1 MTDSIVLIPM
11 LQAEAR
17 ICVQDIREHMRVS
30 SEQHQLARQKAHD
43 LWQRE
48 GWKALGYSSFLKCA
62 QAEFGA
68 SFQHIYRLKDA
79 AEVEQQL
86 TSVSPVGEK
95 FSLPETHARKL
106 KSLPTAES
114 RYEALKTAE
123 QMASS
128 EGSDTVAQ
136 RHIEAAVN
144 VTAKKLRVFA
154 SRYAPL
160 SQMVTTGNLSV
171 EDAEDI
177 AVRIDRL
184 KPQAKGYVLQ
194 HLVKAGGMMPA
205 VLSFIGEQY
214 QQHLQFP
221 IGSAAGIVI
230 QTLNATGC
238 LGGTPLKVANMDNA
252 KRALYE
258 ARLEVESEQAQGVED
273 YGPVNLTV
281 WERDVERSAAALVT
295 IIDRSWAQ
303 LLYYRLGEQLG
314 VEVDARR

>member
-1 MTDSIVLIPM
+1 MSDSIVLIPM
-11 LQAEAR
+11 SAEEAR
-17 ICVQDIREHMRVS
+17 TCVTDIREHMRVS
-30 SEQHQLARQKAHD
+30 DEQHQLARKKAHD

-62 QAEFGA
+62 QAEFGK
-68 SFQHIYRLKDA
+68 SFQHVYRLKDA
-79 AEVEQQL
+79 VEVEQQL
-86 TSVSPVGEK
+86 TSFSPLGEK
-95 FSLPETHARKL
+95 FALPETHARKL

-114 RYEALKTAE
+114 RYDALKVAE

-128 EGSDTVAQ
+128 EGSDVVAQ

-160 SQMVTTGNLSV
+160 SQMVTTGALSV

-184 KPQAKGYVLQ
+184 KPQAKGFVLQ
-194 HLVKAGGMMPA
+194 HLVRAGGMRGD

-214 QQHLQFP
+214 QRGDDPIAALILQT
-221 IGSAAGIVI
+221 V
-230 QTLNATGC
+230 NATGC
-238 LGGTPLKVANMDNA
+238 LDGTLLKNANMDNT

-258 ARLEVESEQAQGVED
+258 ARLEVESEQAQHEED
-273 YGPVNLTV
+273 YGPVNLTL

-295 IIDRSWAQ
+295 IIDKAWAQ
-303 LLYYRLGEQLG
+303 LLWYRLGEALG
-314 VEVDARR
+314 VGTDGAR

>member
-11 LQAEAR
+11 TETEAR
-17 ICVQDIREHMRVS
+17 TCVTDIREHMRVS
-30 SEQHQLARQKAHD
+30 DEQHQLARQKAFE

-48 GWKALGYSSFLKCA
+48 GFKALGYKSYYECA
-62 QAEFGA
+62 KKEFGV
-68 SFQHIYRLKDA
+68 SFQHVYRLRDA
-79 AEVEQQL
+79 VEVEQDL
-86 TSVSPVGEK
+86 SSVSPTGEK
-95 FSLPETHARKL
+95 FALPETHARRL

-160 SQMVTTGNLSV
+160 SQMVTTGALSV

-184 KPQAKGYVLQ
+184 KPQAKGFVLQ
-194 HLVKAGGMMPA
+194 HLVRAGGMRGD

-214 QQHLQFP
+214 QRADDP
-221 IGSAAGIVI
+221 IAALVI
-230 QTLNATGC
+230 QTVNATGC
-238 LGGTPLKVANMDNA
+238 LDGTLLKNANMDNT

-258 ARLEVESEQAQGVED
+258 ARLEVESEQAQHEED
-273 YGPVNLTV
+273 YGPVNLTL

-295 IIDRSWAQ
+295 IIDKAWAQ
-303 LLYYRLGEQLG
+303 LLYYRLGEALG
-314 VEVDARR
+314 VGTDGAR